1 MHIPLF
7 EIGDSW
13 LPVYKSSHIWLSS
26 LQYDA
31 KHEQRQV
38 WYSHRCVVEPVFVPK
53 QGCDSWMREKMID
66 SSLCSCSYVPEI
78 HCTEFAI
85 LNALRT
91 LTVVLSPGSSSS
103 ITSISNAF
111 HETFSPE
118 VFRDSCHLPS

>member
-31 KHEQRQV
+31 KHEEWQV
-38 WYSHRCVVEPVFVPK
+38 WYSHGCVVEPVFVPK

-91 LTVVLSPGSSSS
+91 LTMHRDQAQASQASPMHG
-103 ITSISNAF
+103 F

-118 VFRDSCHLPS
+118 VFIDSCHLPS